1 MRSLRARLVFGL
13 LAGITLFLA
22 ATGFAVHEVVEARLR
37 EGLDGTLEAVL
48 RSSVNDVVRERE
60 QDRRNRRGSPRSKS
74 FLGWLLPEQED
85 VLLQAWASDGT
96 ILFRSDALGDE
107 QLPRVAQDLD
117 PLPIGDLS
125 GFDPYRADVSLP
137 GSGEQGRAMAF
148 RYVTR
153 ERRENAPR
161 VPSPGERRNARRGPP
176 PGFPPPDALREGSE
190 GAPGDL
196 NAPGRG
202 EPQVIELVVAHDTTG
217 LDETMSELRWLL
229 VLGWLVSSVGCA
241 GIVSWIVLVGL
252 RPLRRLRDQMGRRG
266 GDELQRRF
274 DLPDA
279 PSELAPVVDQLNDL
293 MVRIGG
299 AFEREQAFASDAAH
313 ELRTPLAGLRA
324 TLELALSRPRENESL
339 RATAQQSLQI
349 TLEMETLVETL
360 LDLARMSRE
369 AERPSQE
376 VDLVG
381 LLQSSWSAHA
391 ELATARDLRLN
402 TRLPGA
408 VTLFSDSV
416 MLARVLDNLVE
427 NAVSYATASTVVDVG
442 LVVEDA
448 PGEASGSGRLYC
460 LTVSNEVEA
469 AVPDLARHAFEP
481 FWRADSSRSETG
493 QHAGL
498 GLALCRRLLE
508 ALGGSLGAEVEGGR
522 FIVTMRLAQ
531 H

>member
-1 MRSLRARLVFGL
+1 L

-22 ATGFAVHEVVEARLR
+22 ATGLAVHEVVEARLR

-48 RSSVNDVVRERE
+48 RSSVNDVVRERERE

-96 ILFRSDALGDE
+96 TLFRSEALGDE

-125 GFDPYRADVSLP
+125 GFEPYRVDVSLP

-153 ERRENAPR
+153 ERRESSSR
-161 VPSPGERRNARRGPP
+161 VPSPGERRNGRRSPP
-176 PGFPPPDALREGSE
+176 PGFPPDALREGPD
-190 GAPGDL
+190 GGPDDL

-274 DLPDA
+274 NLPDA

-293 MVRIGG
+293 MGRIGG
-299 AFEREQAFASDAAH
+299 AFEREQAFASDVAH

-324 TLELALSRPRENESL
+324 TLELALSRPRENDSL

-369 AERPSQE
+369 AERPSKE

-391 ELATARDLRLN
+391 ELAAARDLRLN
-402 TRLPGA
+402 TRLPEA
-408 VTLFSDSV
+408 VTMFTDSV
-416 MLARVLDNLVE
+416 LLARVLDNLVE
-427 NAVSYATASTVVDVG
+427 NAVSYATASSVVDVG

-448 PGEASGSGRLYC
+448 PREASGSARVYC

-469 AVPDLARHAFEP
+469 AGPDLAQHAFEP

-493 QHAGL
+493 RHAGL
-498 GLALCRRLLE
+498 GLALCRRIVE
-508 ALGGSLGAEVEGGR
+508 TLGGSLGAEVDGGR
-522 FIVTMRLAQ
+522 FIVTMRLVQ